1 MCGIVGYIGTK
12 NATPILLQGLKRLE
26 YRGYDSAGIA
36 VIENGK
42 IEVKKDK
49 GRVSNLEAVP
59 GINDLK
65 GTIGIAHTRWA
76 THGKP
81 SKENSHPHTDMD
93 GLFAVVHNGI
103 IENYHELKENL
114 IEKGYKFVSQT
125 DTEIVPNLINYYYK
139 QDKTND
145 DMKFLRAVRNACMDL
160 KGSFALEI
168 ISGEQPDKMIVVR
181 KDSPLVI
188 GKGNGENY
196 IASDIPAILSY
207 TKDFYFLND
216 CEFAVLTTNN
226 IKFYDTELK
235 EIKKHREVTRE
246 QRSRSHIPVAAIVG
260 YTNAGKSTLL
270 NTLTGAGI
278 LAEDKLFATL
288 DPTTRDLKLPS
299 GQEILMTDTVGFI
312 RKLPHHLIEAFRST
326 LEEARYADIILHVV
340 DASNPQMD
348 EQMHTVYETLQN
360 LGVKDKP
367 VITVFNKI
375 DRMEDIWV
383 PRDLHADYY
392 VKISART
399 GEGITEFLQAV
410 EAVLRE
416 QKVEIEAL
424 YPYKEAGKIQL
435 IRKYGELQEEEYRED
450 GIFVRAFVPAEL
462 YGQVRPEG
470 VTPNNC
476 L

>member
-1 MCGIVGYIGTK
+1 MQLYEFKETQERVILIGVQTGVGDDVEASLDELDELAQTAGAETVAKVIQNREAVHPGTYIGK
-12 NATPILLQGLKRLE
+12 
-26 YRGYDSAGIA
+26 
-36 VIENGK
+36 GK
-42 IEVKKDK
+42 IEEVASLLRALDAN
-49 GRVSNLEAVP
+49 GVICDDELSPSQLNNLERELDCKV
-59 GINDLK
+59 
-65 GTIGIAHTRWA
+65 
-76 THGKP
+76 
-81 SKENSHPHTDMD
+81 MD
-93 GLFAVVHNGI
+93 RTLLILDIFAR
-103 IENYHELKENL
+103 
-114 IEKGYKFVSQT
+114 
-125 DTEIVPNLINYYYK
+125 
-139 QDKTND
+139 
-145 DMKFLRAVRNACMDL
+145 RAVSSEGKIQVELAQLRYRAARLVGLRESLSRLGGGIGTRGPGEKKLETDRRLIRTRISAL
-160 KGSFALEI
+160 KAE
-168 ISGEQPDKMIVVR
+168 
-181 KDSPLVI
+181 
-188 GKGNGENY
+188 
-196 IASDIPAILSY
+196 LSQV
-207 TKDFYFLND
+207 
-216 CEFAVLTTNN
+216 ER
-226 IKFYDTELK
+226 
-235 EIKKHREVTRE
+235 HRELIRGK
-246 QRSRSHIPVAAIVG
+246 RSRGSLKTAAIVG

-288 DPTTRDLKLPS
+288 DPTTRVLELKD
-299 GQEILMTDTVGFI
+299 GQQILLTDTVGFI
-312 RKLPHHLIEAFRST
+312 RKLPHHLVEAFKST
-326 LEEARYADIILHVV
+326 LEEAKYADYIIHVV